1 MMIAEKTTQV
11 RSLTMDNKSMNYLK
25 ILTTCIL
32 TACSKKKDVFSY
44 LHNKNYNIF
53 PCNIHILYKRM
64 RKWYKHHGVLKLTLV
79 HIDQIPVEWPFFKT
93 NFEFKVNDAFSD
105 TYCDSVTLDVTI
117 DNENYLQVNVYR
129 PNEENPQF
137 HKDIS

>member
-1 MMIAEKTTQV
+1 M
-11 RSLTMDNKSMNYLK
+11 
-25 ILTTCIL
+25 
-32 TACSKKKDVFSY
+32 
-44 LHNKNYNIF
+44 
-53 PCNIHILYKRM
+53 
-64 RKWYKHHGVLKLTLV
+64 KLTLV
-79 HIDQIPVEWPFFKT
+79 HIDQIPVEWPFVKT

-137 HKDIS
+137 YKDIRKKLKQLQITTILLWMVTLILLWIKTSIL

>member
-1 MMIAEKTTQV
+1 M
-11 RSLTMDNKSMNYLK
+11 
-25 ILTTCIL
+25 
-32 TACSKKKDVFSY
+32 
-44 LHNKNYNIF
+44 
-53 PCNIHILYKRM
+53 
-64 RKWYKHHGVLKLTLV
+64 KLTLV

-105 TYCDSVTLDVTI
+105 TNCDSVTLDVTI

-137 HKDIS
+137 YKDIRKKLKQFQITTILLWMMTTILLWIKTSIL

>member
-1 MMIAEKTTQV
+1 M
-11 RSLTMDNKSMNYLK
+11 
-25 ILTTCIL
+25 
-32 TACSKKKDVFSY
+32 
-44 LHNKNYNIF
+44 
-53 PCNIHILYKRM
+53 
-64 RKWYKHHGVLKLTLV
+64 KLTLV

-105 TYCDSVTLDVTI
+105 TNCDSVTLDVTI

-137 HKDIS
+137 YKDISKKLKQLHYIIMDGDFNIAMDKNFDSMNYKNF